1 MTKIISTV
9 WYTIGMNNDHSQVT
23 MRTYR
28 GTAIVSVT
36 LAIVAFC
43 GLSLLAGWMVW
54 NLASNPADNWTSW
67 SVPWVLILSCIGL
80 IIAIATFVIGVV
92 YLRGRLKSN
101 YLLVGAMVGIYLTL
115 IGGSVMAAGMLGI
128 VSIQQYARSQQF
140 SDGYDEY
147 TKSERTFAYKTI
159 AQQVE
164 AFNAGYEQIVP
175 GQTTREQV
183 DDLLGGSHAE
193 HVSIEEKIAAQL
205 GANEVRA
212 YWGPGYEAWALGVT
226 PRIIYY
232 RDGIVVQK
240 KLQEDQR

>member
-9 WYTIGMNNDHSQVT
+9 WYTIGMNDDHSQAAT
-23 MRTYR
+23 RTYR
-28 GTAIVSVT
+28 GTAIASVT
-36 LAIVAFC
+36 LAILAFC
-43 GLSLLAGWMVW
+43 GLSLLAGWMIW

-67 SVPWVLILSCIGL
+67 SVPGALILSCIGL
-80 IIAIATFVIGVV
+80 AIAIATFAISVA

-101 YLLVGAMVGIYLTL
+101 YLLVGAMVGIYITL
-115 IGGSVMAAGMLGI
+115 IGGPVMTAGMLGI
-128 VSIQQYARSQQF
+128 VSMQNYARSQQLG
-140 SDGYDEY
+140 DAYEY
-147 TKSERTFAYKTI
+147 MKSERTFAYKTI

-212 YWGPGYEAWALGVT
+212 YWGPGYKAWALGVT

-232 RDGIVVQK
+232 RDGTVVQK